1 MGFYMRIFCILI
13 ALVFSPFSFSFD
25 CYDKAG
31 KDYQIDPDLLR
42 AVAFRESSFQPNA
55 INQASPTRYAI
66 GLMEIHSQNFN
77 ELAQYGITE
86 NHLRQDPC
94 MNIYTGAFYLAK
106 FIRIQGDIWKGVGAY
121 NAGLKK
127 SEVQE
132 QKRNQYALEV
142 YHIYLNIKKNN

>member
-1 MGFYMRIFCILI
+1 MRMICILI
-13 ALVFSPFSFSFD
+13 ALIFSPFSFSFD

-66 GLMEIHSQNFN
+66 GLMQIHSQNFN

-86 NHLRQDPC
+86 NYLRKDPC

-132 QKRNQYALEV
+132 
-142 YHIYLNIKKNN
+142 KKEINTRLRSITFILTLKK

>member
-1 MGFYMRIFCILI
+1 M
-13 ALVFSPFSFSFD
+13 
-25 CYDKAG
+25 
-31 KDYQIDPDLLR
+31 Q
-42 AVAFRESSFQPNA
+42 
-55 INQASPTRYAI
+55 
-66 GLMEIHSQNFN
+66 IHSQNFN

-86 NHLRQDPC
+86 NHLRKDPC
-94 MNIYTGAFYLAK
+94 MNIYTGAFYFAK

-127 SEVQE
+127 SEAQE